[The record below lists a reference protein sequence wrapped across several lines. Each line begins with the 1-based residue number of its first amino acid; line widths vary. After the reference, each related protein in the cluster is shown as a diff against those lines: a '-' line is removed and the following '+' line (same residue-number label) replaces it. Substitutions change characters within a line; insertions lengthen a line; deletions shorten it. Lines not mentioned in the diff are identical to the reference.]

1 MIGKIVN
8 NKVVFPPVNDG
19 VKLNVYQDPEWLEA
33 NGFHELT
40 EEELKPVRDAE
51 NKSRIQRRID
61 SINKKCDKAIL
72 NDFKWKDH
80 EFYLSMEN
88 QMNFANMFMAKDYLT
103 YPQTIKTKTG
113 YIELQNA
120 EEVTEFYFAGI
131 NFVKEQLEKC
141 WKEKQRFEKNK

>member
-1 MIGKIVN
+1 MIGKIIN
-8 NKVVFPPVNDG
+8 NKIVFPPVNDG
-19 VKLNVYQDPEWLEA
+19 NRMNVYQDSEWLEA

-51 NKSRIQRRID
+51 IKLKNKKRID
-61 SINKKCDKAIL
+61 SINKKCDNEIL
-72 NDFKWKDH
+72 NDFKWKNN

-88 QMNFANMFMAKDYLT
+88 QMNFANLYTAKDLLS

-120 EEVTEFYFAGI
+120 NEVTEFYIAGVNHI
-131 NFVKEQLEKC
+131 KTCLEKC
-141 WKEKQRFEKNK
+141 WKEKQRFEK